1 LVHHGQYLFYLSAM
15 RLPDVVRASGV
26 TFRWRSFSL
35 RTILQEMR
43 CIPFADKPAKFAYIW
58 RDIERR
64 AAICG
69 LSVGVPAPY
78 LLKETYSP
86 TGSRSEGGMGQEFVR
101 AAYRRWFLLGE
112 ESGSEP
118 NVSESLREVPPPPFA
133 TTKVTDNVY
142 IFRYGNHQPMFVIA
156 PDGVIATDPIS
167 LRRPAKPYI
176 DAIQAVTK
184 APIKYV
190 IYSHSHFDHTA
201 GGRPFKDLGATFVAQ
216 RNAERRIAELNPPD
230 VVVPDQ
236 VVDDRRVIRLG
247 GTTLELN
254 YVGKNHSNSTL
265 VMRLPTERI
274 IFTVDWIPI
283 EGVQFRDM
291 ADTYVPDIEAGL
303 KRVIAMDWETL
314 IPGHPGPGGK
324 QTGTKDNA
332 RDQLAYLQDLSAA
345 VKKEVDAGK
354 TYDEA
359 MKDISLPKYESWP
372 NYKAFLPMN
381 IERYYDSW
389 NRGI

>member
-1 LVHHGQYLFYLSAM
+1 MMRIGFAALAAALATSIWTASASAQAQGQ
-15 RLPDVVRASGV
+15 
-26 TFRWRSFSL
+26 
-35 RTILQEMR
+35 
-43 CIPFADKPAKFAYIW
+43 
-58 RDIERR
+58 
-64 AAICG
+64 
-69 LSVGVPAPY
+69 PAP
-78 LLKETYSP
+78 
-86 TGSRSEGGMGQEFVR
+86 
-101 AAYRRWFLLGE
+101 AA
-112 ESGSEP
+112 
-118 NVSESLREVPPPPFA
+118 PPPFA

-142 IFRYGNHQPMFVIA
+142 IFRYGGHQSMFVVTPA
-156 PDGVIATDPIS
+156 GVIATDPIS

-201 GGRPFKDLGATFVAQ
+201 GGKPFKDLGATFIAQ
-216 RNAERRIAELNPPD
+216 RNAKNRIVALKRPD

-236 VVDDRRVIRLG
+236 VVDDKRVIKLG
-247 GTTLELN
+247 GTTLELL
-254 YVGKNHSNSTL
+254 YLGKNHSDNTL
-265 VMRLPTERI
+265 VMRLPKEKI
-274 IFTVDWIPI
+274 IFTVDWVPVQGI
-283 EGVQFRDM
+283 QFRGM

-303 KRVIAMDWETL
+303 LRLIALDWETM

-332 RDQLAYLQDLSAA
+332 REQLAYLQDLSAA

-354 TYDEA
+354 SYDEA
-359 MKDISLPKYESWP
+359 MKDISLPKYQAWP

-381 IERYYDSW
+381 IERYYDYW